1 MDFKGAGSENLKRF
15 LTNLKPKVDAK
26 ADANHT
32 HDRVNGLKLEVSTTA
47 PTTTDTTIITF
58 VKGVSN

>member
-1 MDFKGAGSENLKRF
+1 MDFKGAGETSLKRLLLNLK
-15 LTNLKPKVDAK
+15 TKVDGK
-26 ADANHT
+26 ADNNHT

-58 VKGVSN
+58 VRGS